1 MSIELHCPQ
10 CSKLIRAPDDAGGKK
25 GKCPACGTTVY
36 IPEPLDEDDLIPLAP
51 IDQGDEER
59 EERMRREASRY
70 AAQLDKAEGGDMGDM
85 GDALDDDD
93 APGEVIDVN
102 AAVNQ
107 YILAMRDSNLDDAE
121 NLVVQLKKAG
131 QRAKDQVQGL
141 MVDEMP
147 PNVENVPPALVR
159 GFLKTLLSRLE
170 S

>member
-25 GKCPACGTTVY
+25 GKCPACGTTLY
-36 IPEPLDEDDLIPLAP
+36 IPQPVDDDELIPLAP
-51 IDQGDEER
+51 VDPSDEER

-70 AAQLDKAEGGDMGDM
+70 AAQLDKAEGGKAGDI
-85 GDALDDDD
+85 GDALEDDEP
-93 APGEVIDVN
+93 PGEVVDVPT
-102 AAVNQ
+102 AVNN

-131 QRAKDQVQGL
+131 QRAKDHVQGL

-147 PNVENVPPALVR
+147 PNVKNVPPALVR

-170 S
+170 